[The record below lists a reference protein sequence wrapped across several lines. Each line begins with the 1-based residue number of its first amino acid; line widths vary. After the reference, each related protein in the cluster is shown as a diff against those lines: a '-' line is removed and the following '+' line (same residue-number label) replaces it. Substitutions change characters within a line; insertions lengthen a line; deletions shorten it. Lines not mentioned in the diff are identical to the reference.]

1 MHGACSLPG
10 LAAAWALQAT
20 TRLAVAPFSLKAI
33 APELPPVDWES
44 WRKENIPWAA
54 SPDRWV
60 IGLPADPRRRRFHIL
75 LLDESHRQVGFA
87 KFSTNP
93 LAEFAVRVREHLNR
107 SDPSTFWTPRLLAHG
122 AVSGWHFTVDSAMP
136 EGFHRPA
143 RLAPERRRAI
153 LDEIRGILRQGLG
166 SDVVHGDFGPWNV
179 RSIKGHPVIVLD
191 WEDASPGSAGM
202 DELWH
207 AVNVGLMGSLDV
219 TGTEVAEH
227 LDRVTL
233 EQVGVWDGA
242 GLGPKERQQ
251 LRDEP
256 RLDLGVAPRPGARLD
271 LEEVARQRGL
281 EQPIQVHKEAL
292 AAILHQPAP
301 AVFSIS
307 RSLAGLKYSR

>member
-1 MHGACSLPG
+1 MVRGVTYRAPLAGRGRILVPSRVPRIMGGVGMHGACSLPG

-93 LAEFAVRVREHLNR
+93 LAEFAVRVREHLDR

-191 WEDASPGSAGM
+191 WEEASPGSAGM

-219 TGTEVAEH
+219 TGAEIAEH

-233 EQVGVWDGA
+233 ERVGETA
-242 GLGPKERQQ
+242 RELLARLSGP
-251 LRDEP
+251 EP
-256 RLDLGVAPRPGARLD
+256 PEVRPGSVLSSAGQRLHD
-271 LEEVARQRGL
+271 AQRRVL
-281 EQPIQVHKEAL
+281 REL
-292 AAILHQPAP
+292 AQ
-301 AVFSIS
+301 
-307 RSLAGLKYSR
+307 R